1 MSEYQ
6 WPNLAEMF
14 FEQVANYSDQA
25 FVWTKRDGVYEAQS
39 WNFVSERVTHMARG
53 LKAMGIE
60 PGDRVV
66 LVSENSPLWLIADFA
81 IMSIGAV
88 VVPAYTTN
96 TVNDHLHVLSDS
108 GAKAAI
114 VSTRKLAHP
123 LLEAAIQAPDLKFI
137 ATAAA
142 MDKPETAKFKVMNIE
157 ALNEAGHDSDDDIR
171 ELARQW
177 QPDDTANIIY
187 TSGTGGRP
195 KGVMLTHR
203 NQFHGCAGAS
213 DALFELDIDRERFL
227 SFLPLSH
234 SYEHMAGHFFPVSI
248 GAEIYYAESVEGLST
263 NMAEMHPTIMT
274 AVPRLYEIL
283 YEKIM
288 VGVRKQGGLKEFLF
302 MRTLALGKKKYHDPN
317 GLNFIERF
325 FDSLLDKMVRQKVRD
340 RFGGQ
345 LKALVSGG
353 APLNPDIGL
362 FFTALGLRILQGYG
376 QTETAPVI
384 SVNRP
389 SSMRVETVGPPL
401 LNTQVKIAHDGEILV
416 TGDLV
421 MKGYWNNPEATA
433 EVIVDGWV
441 HTGDIGEITEEGHLR
456 ITDRKKDL
464 IVNSGGDNI
473 APQRLEGMLAM
484 EHEIAQAMVFGDK
497 RPYISA
503 LIVPDPGWL
512 NDWAVENNKE
522 NDLAALAGDNDLH
535 KAFAPV
541 VKRVNE
547 QISKI
552 ENIRRYT
559 IAREAF
565 SIENELMTPTMK
577 IRRYKVLEIYGPALE
592 GLYR

>member
-14 FEQVANYSDQA
+14 FEQVANYSDKP
-25 FVWTKRDGVYEAQS
+25 FVWTKRDGIFEPLN
-39 WNFVSERVTHMARG
+39 WNDVSERVVHMARG
-53 LKAMGIE
+53 LKAMGVE
-60 PGDRVV
+60 PGDRVM
-66 LVSENSPLWLIADFA
+66 LVAENSPLWLIADFA
-81 IMSIGAV
+81 IMSIGAI

-96 TVNDHLHVLSDS
+96 TESDHLHVLSDS
-108 GAKAAI
+108 GAIGAI
-114 VSTRKLAHP
+114 VSSRKLAHP
-123 LLEAAIQAPDLKFI
+123 LLDAAINAPHVKFI
-137 ATAAA
+137 ATADS
-142 MDKPETAKFKVMNIE
+142 MEKPDNASYKVMNIE
-157 ALNEAGHDSDDDIR
+157 ALNEAGHESRENIR
-171 ELARQW
+171 ELARQGK
-177 QPDDTANIIY
+177 PDDTASIIY
-187 TSGTGGRP
+187 TSGTGGKP

-213 DALFELDIDRERFL
+213 DALFELDIHEERFL

-248 GAEIYYAESVEGLST
+248 GAEIYYAESVEGLSI

-288 VGVRKQGGLKEFLF
+288 IGVRKQGGLKAFLF
-302 MRTLALGKKKYHDPN
+302 MQTIALGKKKYNDPN
-317 GLNFIERF
+317 SLNFIERM

-340 RFGGQ
+340 RFGGK

-376 QTETAPVI
+376 QTETSPVI

-401 LNTQVKIAHDGEILV
+401 LNTQVKIADDGEILA

-441 HTGDIGEITEEGHLR
+441 HTGDIGEITEDGHLR

-473 APQRLEGMLAM
+473 APQRLEGMLAL
-484 EHEIAQAMVFGDK
+484 EQEIAQAMVFGDK

-503 LIVPDPGWL
+503 LIVPDPAWL
-512 NDWAVENNKE
+512 KDWAKE
-522 NDLAALAGDNDLH
+522 NDKDGDLATLAEDTDLH
-535 KAFAPV
+535 KALAPV

-547 QISKI
+547 QLSKI

-559 IAREAF
+559 IAAEAF
-565 SIENELMTPTMK
+565 TIENELMTPTMK
-577 IRRYKVLEIYGPALE
+577 IRRYRVLELYGAALE